1 MESGTSKPKLPS
13 GVRSPFE
20 RKAPLTREGAETLLM
35 ESVEGP
41 IDRIVDF
48 MSSEAESRGFVPAD
62 ESSVEDAVTEVL
74 STRSD
79 FVKERGMGA
88 RTTDGDGDAETRRF
102 CRWET
107 GKQDSQG

>member
-1 MESGTSKPKLPS
+1 
-13 GVRSPFE
+13 
-20 RKAPLTREGAETLLM
+20 M

-41 IDRIVDF
+41 IEILVDF

-88 RTTDGDGDAETRRF
+88 VGPLMGMVMQNLGGSADGKLVSKILRDRISEMI
-102 CRWET
+102 E
-107 GKQDSQG
+107 

>member
-1 MESGTSKPKLPS
+1 MES
-13 GVRSPFE
+13 
-20 RKAPLTREGAETLLM
+20 A
-35 ESVEGP
+35 EGP
-41 IDRIVDF
+41 IERIVDL
-48 MSSEAESRGFVPAD
+48 SSEAESRGFVPAD

-88 RTTDGDGDAETRRF
+88 VGPLDGDGDAETRRF

>member
-1 MESGTSKPKLPS
+1 
-13 GVRSPFE
+13 
-20 RKAPLTREGAETLLM
+20 
-35 ESVEGP
+35 
-41 IDRIVDF
+41 

-88 RTTDGDGDAETRRF
+88 VGPLMGMVMQNLGGSADGKLVSKILRDRISEMI
-102 CRWET
+102 E
-107 GKQDSQG
+107 

>member
-1 MESGTSKPKLPS
+1 
-13 GVRSPFE
+13 
-20 RKAPLTREGAETLLM
+20 
-35 ESVEGP
+35 
-41 IDRIVDF
+41 

-88 RTTDGDGDAETRRF
+88 VGPLMGVVMQNLGGSADGKLVSKILRDRISEMI
-102 CRWET
+102 E
-107 GKQDSQG
+107 